1 MKLEL
6 MPAIKMESRDTLP
19 GEINT
24 PLLFLPSL
32 ELSLTQFYSTSF
44 ILRHSLCACVWLSGP
59 SVLRLFRWTVA

>member
-32 ELSLTQFYSTSF
+32 DLSLTQFYSTSF
-44 ILRHSLCACVWLSGP
+44 ILGHSLCVWLSGP